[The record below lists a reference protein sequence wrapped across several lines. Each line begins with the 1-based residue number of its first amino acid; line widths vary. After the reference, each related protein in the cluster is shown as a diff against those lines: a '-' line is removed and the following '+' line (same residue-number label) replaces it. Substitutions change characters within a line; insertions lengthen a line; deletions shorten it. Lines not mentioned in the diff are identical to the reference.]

1 MHLFSALAGRES
13 RMKQISEAC
22 ACHTPLFMVPLSPKA
37 LPLAISLREH
47 HPVKIV
53 AVLMRLCGCR
63 VALSD
68 LLAATSVCAK
78 RYFLNAYVHTTG
90 NRRQPV
96 VHGLRSMQ
104 LHPCFANSLR
114 LAQVINRSALV
125 GWLRLTGPTNTLH
138 SMCCTIDNSIFHIVV
153 GMLTAKT

>member
-1 MHLFSALAGRES
+1 
-13 RMKQISEAC
+13 MKQISEAC
-22 ACHTPLFMVPLSPKA
+22 ACPHTAVYGSTQSQNFTLGDFM
-37 LPLAISLREH
+37 REH

-96 VHGLRSMQ
+96 VHGLCSMQ